1 MHRSFMDR
9 RVRDRLE
16 DILADA
22 GGNAGQ
28 HGSKARGPEA
38 ARHLDGC
45 TDCRQTIAALRDQQR
60 LLRSL
65 RAPEEIEPKA
75 GFYARVI
82 ERIESQGV
90 ASIWSLFFESAIGRG
105 VAMASMVVVLSV
117 GAYLVSSERGAEAEA
132 GHALTLPA
140 LTFPANGTNA
150 GGMLAG
156 APDRDAVL
164 MNLVTY
170 REQ

>member
-1 MHRSFMDR
+1 MHR

-16 DILADA
+16 DILAGA
-22 GGNAGQ
+22 NAGK
-28 HGSKARGPEA
+28 HGSEAKGLEAGP
-38 ARHLDGC
+38 HLDEC
-45 TDCRQTIAALRDQQR
+45 ADCRQTLAALRDQQR
-60 LLRSL
+60 MLRSL
-65 RAPEEIEPKA
+65 RVPEEIEPRA

-117 GAYLVSSERGAEAEA
+117 GAYLVSAERGADAEA
-132 GHALTLPA
+132 GRA
-140 LTFPANGTNA
+140 LTFPTHGTDA
-150 GGMLAG
+150 DGMFAG
-156 APDRDAVL
+156 APNSDAVL

>member
-1 MHRSFMDR
+1 MHRNSMDR

-16 DILADA
+16 DILAGV
-22 GGNAGQ
+22 GGNAVK
-28 HGSKARGPEA
+28 HVSEA
-38 ARHLDGC
+38 KGLEAVCHLDDC
-45 TDCRQTIAALRDQQR
+45 ADCRQTLTAMRDQQR
-60 LLRSL
+60 MLRSL
-65 RAPEEIEPKA
+65 RAPEDIEPKG

-105 VAMASMVVVLSV
+105 VAMASVVLVLSAGV
-117 GAYLVSSERGAEAEA
+117 YLVSTEREAEA
-132 GHALTLPA
+132 GQALALPA
-140 LTFPANGTNA
+140 LTLSNPGTNA
-150 GGMLAG
+150 AGMFVG

>member
-1 MHRSFMDR
+1 MHR

-16 DILADA
+16 DILAGGA
-22 GGNAGQ
+22 GKRR
-28 HGSKARGPEA
+28 SKANGVEA
-38 ARHLDGC
+38 AWHLDDC
-45 TDCRQTIAALRDQQR
+45 ADCRQRVAAMRDQQR
-60 LLRSL
+60 MLRSL
-65 RAPEEIEPKA
+65 RAPEEMEPKA

-105 VAMASMVVVLSV
+105 VAMASMVLVLSV
-117 GAYLVSSERGAEAEA
+117 GAYLVKSERGAEAEA
-132 GHALTLPA
+132 GRALTLPA
-140 LTFPANGTNA
+140 LTFPTHGTDA
-150 GGMLAG
+150 GGMFAG
-156 APDRDAVL
+156 APNSDAVL

>member
-1 MHRSFMDR
+1 MHRSFMGR

-16 DILADA
+16 DILAGA
-22 GGNAGQ
+22 CGNA
-28 HGSKARGPEA
+28 SKRRLEA
-38 ARHLDGC
+38 TRHLDDC
-45 TDCRQTIAALRDQQR
+45 ADCRETIAAMRVQQR
-60 LLRSL
+60 MLRSL
-65 RAPEEIEPKA
+65 RAPEEVEPKA

-105 VAMASMVVVLSV
+105 VAMASMALVLSV
-117 GAYLVSSERGAEAEA
+117 GAYLVSTERGAEAEA
-132 GHALTLPA
+132 GKALTQQSSGSDA
-140 LTFPANGTNA
+140 SR
-150 GGMLAG
+150 MLAG
-156 APDRDAVL
+156 APDSDAVL

>member
-1 MHRSFMDR
+1 MHR

-16 DILADA
+16 DILAGDA
-22 GGNAGQ
+22 GKRR
-28 HGSKARGPEA
+28 SKANGVEA
-38 ARHLDGC
+38 AWHLDDC
-45 TDCRQTIAALRDQQR
+45 ADCRQRVAAMRDQQR
-60 LLRSL
+60 MLRSL
-65 RAPEEIEPKA
+65 RAPEEMEPKA

-117 GAYLVSSERGAEAEA
+117 GAYLVSSERGVEAEA
-132 GHALTLPA
+132 RQALKLPSS
-140 LTFPANGTNA
+140 GTDA
-150 GGMLAG
+150 GGMLVG
-156 APDRDAVL
+156 APDSDAVL